1 MVGEAVW
8 IMEYMKEKN
17 IPTNEFITSS
27 LIKTNNKKVKG
38 GGAGAGLAVGEGGR
52 GGRSSGGGGDKVE
65 RKEWQRVLDLYFQLA
80 AANLAEDD

>member
-1 MVGEAVW
+1 MNLTD
-8 IMEYMKEKN
+8 EYKKLVSTASYLGKKGYTHDS
-17 IPTNEFITSS
+17 P
-27 LIKTNNKKVKG
+27 KKKVKG

-80 AANLAEDD
+80 AANLAEED